1 CDITN
6 GCSRGYEGDT
16 TLASRASTA
25 RALGPGNSVRIAG
38 RLSELLFMLL
48 TSLARAMDAEFPEST
63 RIASMR
69 DIRSLV
75 QVAKNAQLVCGGR
88 CDNVDDIGNCQWPAC
103 CRTDLVHTDV
113 LIAGH

>member
-1 CDITN
+1 MPAAKSRNRLPSTSQTSTPRPCDITN

-48 TSLARAMDAEFPEST
+48 TSLVRAMDAEFSWIEAHHRHEQFPF
-63 RIASMR
+63 AY
-69 DIRSLV
+69 
-75 QVAKNAQLVCGGR
+75 AGR
-88 CDNVDDIGNCQWPAC
+88 E
-103 CRTDLVHTDV
+103 
-113 LIAGH
+113 

>member
-1 CDITN
+1 
-6 GCSRGYEGDT
+6 
-16 TLASRASTA
+16 
-25 RALGPGNSVRIAG
+25 
-38 RLSELLFMLL
+38 LLERW
-48 TSLARAMDAEFPEST
+48 TRSFPEST

-103 CRTDLVHTDV
+103 
-113 LIAGH
+113 